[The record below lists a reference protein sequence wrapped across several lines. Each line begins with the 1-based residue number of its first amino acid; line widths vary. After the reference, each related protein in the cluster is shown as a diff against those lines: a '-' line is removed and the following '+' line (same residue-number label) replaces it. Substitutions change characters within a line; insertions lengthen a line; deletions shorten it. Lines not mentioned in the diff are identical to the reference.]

1 MKPSPISLQPETQPS
16 SCGCSGTCH
25 SPEAPSTNV
34 PLQAD
39 DTEGGLLLRIP
50 AMDCPTEES
59 EIRRAVEHIG
69 AIGGLRFDLSA
80 RTLRIDAPNEALPSI
95 IDAIRKAGA
104 QLLTGGEIGGGNGF
118 CYRNTFDKFM
128 RRCARRGCPAR
139 RCGRRRRPG

>member
-1 MKPSPISLQPETQPS
+1 
-16 SCGCSGTCH
+16 
-25 SPEAPSTNV
+25 V

-80 RTLRIDAPNEALPSI
+80 RTLRIDAPNEALPTSSTPS
-95 IDAIRKAGA
+95 AKRALPQSSSSRARQRA
-104 QLLTGGEIGGGNGF
+104 QIATAFHVVSLFLRWRSSWRWVQKSWLT
-118 CYRNTFDKFM
+118 
-128 RRCARRGCPAR
+128 
-139 RCGRRRRPG
+139 